1 MALEKNCI
9 GIYNIVG
16 SETISKYDFGIAIAE
31 VFGLSKKSISSSLIE
46 RKKGLVLR
54 PKNMALSNEKLLKK
68 LNQPIL
74 TLKEQLMSLKEDE
87 IKKVAV

>member
-1 MALEKNCI
+1 MGTEN
-9 GIYNIVG
+9 
-16 SETISKYDFGIAIAE
+16 ISKYDFGMAIAE
-31 VFGLSKKSISSSLIE
+31 VFDLSNENISSSLISA
-46 RKKGLVLR
+46 RKDLVLR

-87 IKKVAV
+87 IQKAVV